1 MSSPGFHS
9 IPQFGAIFDA
19 ALNDYAQK
27 TGTDL
32 RLTTHPLA
40 AALESC
46 HSPEAILDV
55 LREQAH
61 AFNQYRNG
69 DWKIRLMRHL
79 KPTVVLLLGLST
91 SGVLGDHGIGLV
103 SHQHDAFLAC
113 VIQPLYLFPAEVST
127 SKGDIC
133 RCWSPAS
140 SAYLLSGPSI
150 RDRNPQVS
158 QAAKGVSTSYDALVE
173 LFECFEHYLG
183 RLKIFTE
190 IPSAVGEVLVK
201 IMAELLSVLGLTIQ
215 QIKQGRLSV
224 YYLVD
229 TRPLS

>member
-91 SGVLGDHGIGLV
+91 SGVLGDHGIGLFPPAKAIFAAV
-103 SHQHDAFLAC
+103 GHLLA
-113 VIQPLYLFPAEVST
+113 T
-127 SKGDIC
+127 
-133 RCWSPAS
+133 
-140 SAYLLSGPSI
+140 
-150 RDRNPQVS
+150 
-158 QAAKGVSTSYDALVE
+158 AKGVSTSYDALVE
-173 LFECFEHYLG
+173 LFEVFEHYLG

-201 IMAELLSVLGLTIQ
+201 IMAELLTNQAGAIQ
-215 QIKQGRLSV
+215 EIREEALRGE
-224 YYLVD
+224 
-229 TRPLS
+229 